1 MNDLKDSCFEESSVK
16 LNPENSEDVNPLNL
30 S

>member
-1 MNDLKDSCFEESSVK
+1 MNDLKDSCFEGSSVK
-16 LNPENSEDVNPLNL
+16 LNSENSEDVNPLNL